1 MIKKLKQDY
10 KNMID
15 QFCDFRLK
23 IIIID
28 DFLKKQGKIYTREES
43 LNALREIRKYLE
55 VKVKEEKQ
63 MQNNLNLLKR
73 QIKDACSHS
82 VIVKFGSR
90 RNCPCCN
97 DQFDDLPNN
106 ALYEIE
112 DNNFFD
118 FDAIIDLYEK
128 LFQDNDIADETLLEE
143 IQYSYDVKVRRLKK

>member
-1 MIKKLKQDY
+1 
-10 KNMID
+10 MID

>member
-1 MIKKLKQDY
+1 MIS
-10 KNMID
+10 
-15 QFCDFRLK
+15 
-23 IIIID
+23 
-28 DFLKKQGKIYTREES
+28 LKKHEKICTKEES
-43 LNALREIRKYLE
+43 INALREIRKYLE

-73 QIKDACSHS
+73 QIKDVCSHS

-112 DNNFFD
+112 TNNFFD

>member
-73 QIKDACSHS
+73 QIKDVCSHS

-112 DNNFFD
+112 TNNFFD